1 MITLILLGALTL
13 GMLSWALGGAAIFR
27 RGQGLSTLSLG
38 SCAISILL
46 ACVYFGRE
54 IRAQHWDNLTD
65 TADAML
71 FSAVILMGV
80 PRFWPPA
87 PGPRARPRG
96 RHAKKEPAPGP
107 KGPAGCLLHL
117 W

>member
-27 RGQGLSTLSLG
+27 RGQGLSTMSLG

-71 FSAVILMGV
+71 FSAVILIGV
-80 PRFWPPA
+80 TLCLNAAAWL
-87 PGPRARPRG
+87 RARLRG
-96 RHAKKEPAPGP
+96 RHA
-107 KGPAGCLLHL
+107 
-117 W
+117 

>member
-27 RGQGLSTLSLG
+27 RGQGLSTMSLG

-71 FSAVILMGV
+71 FSAVFLFGV
-80 PRFWPPA
+80 TVCLTAAAWLW
-87 PGPRARPRG
+87 ARLWG
-96 RHAKKEPAPGP
+96 RHE
-107 KGPAGCLLHL
+107 
-117 W
+117 